1 VDAPEQHG
9 VSVVCCWLL
18 EMEWAAAEPLKL
30 ANCFAGV
37 ACKIPTGLAAGAG
50 GVPKCA
56 GKAAAV
62 AGAFPR
68 RRGKLLL
75 LRGKLPQRRGNRP
88 LLREGMTPTRGN
100 SAPVRGN

>member
-62 AGAFPR
+62 AGKAPAAAGEPSAAAGGHDADV
-68 RRGKLLL
+68 GKL
-75 LRGKLPQRRGNRP
+75 GTGA
-88 LLREGMTPTRGN
+88 G
-100 SAPVRGN
+100 